1 MDAGIGIALAVAV
14 VVIVAGAIL
23 FLRQM
28 ETDKT
33 VSASEDRLR
42 SALESLQSN
51 LINVTTSNQE
61 SLSASEGRLR
71 TALEALQSNLTQV
84 ATSNQQS
91 LVNVTEHL
99 GALSQSTAGLREETE
114 KLGEL
119 REAFRAP
126 GPRGGF
132 GELLLENALRD
143 VLSAD
148 QYTIQH
154 SFADGSRVDAV
165 VKIGERL
172 VPIDSKF
179 PTAAFDELAA
189 ATNEDDRRRARRTFL
204 RAVRGHVN
212 AVAGYIK
219 PDEDTVD
226 YALMY
231 VPAENVFQQIVI
243 RERGD
248 DAGSAPVDH
257 AQSRGV
263 IITSPNTLYLYLQ
276 TIATALRGFAIEQHA
291 REIGDQVSRLAR
303 DLGGVLSD
311 YAVLGRHLNNARSK
325 YDEID
330 RDLDRFRE
338 RLSAAG
344 QVTDGREAGED

>member
-1 MDAGIGIALAVAV
+1 MDVGIGIALAVAA
-14 VVIVAGAIL
+14 VVIIVGTIL
-23 FLRQM
+23 FSRLTHVERA
-28 ETDKT
+28 

-42 SALESLQSN
+42 STLEPLQSD
-51 LINVTTSNQE
+51 ITRVTTSSQ
-61 SLSASEGRLR
+61 
-71 TALEALQSNLTQV
+71 QSLTQV
-84 ATSNQQS
+84 N
-91 LVNVTEHL
+91 ERL
-99 GALSQSTAGLREETE
+99 GALGESNARLLEETS

-119 REAFRAP
+119 REAFRVP

-143 VLSAD
+143 VLSPD

-154 SFADGSRVDAV
+154 SFADGSRVDAA

-179 PTAAFDELAA
+179 PTAAFDDLASVA
-189 ATNEDDRRRARRTFL
+189 NEDDRRRARRVFL
-204 RAVRGHVN
+204 RAVRGHVD
-212 AVAGYIK
+212 AVASYVK
-219 PDEDTVD
+219 PDEGTVD

-248 DAGSAPVDH
+248 DAGPVAVDH
-257 AQSRGV
+257 AQSRNV

-276 TIATALRGFAIEQHA
+276 TIATALCGFAIERHA

-303 DLGGVLSD
+303 DLGR
-311 YAVLGRHLNNARSK
+311 VLGEYATLGGHLRRARSK
-325 YDEID
+325 YDEVNK
-330 RDLDRFRE
+330 DLHRFHQRLADAVKGTGDPKVRE
-338 RLSAAG
+338 
-344 QVTDGREAGED
+344 D

>member
-1 MDAGIGIALAVAV
+1 MDAGIGIALAIAV
-14 VVIVAGAIL
+14 VVIIAGAIL
-23 FLRQM
+23 FSRLTQI
-28 ETDKT
+28 DKT

-42 SALESLQSN
+42 TTLE
-51 LINVTTSNQE
+51 T
-61 SLSASEGRLR
+61 
-71 TALEALQSNLTQV
+71 LQSNLTHV
-84 ATSNQQS
+84 TTSNQQS
-91 LVNVTEHL
+91 LTQVNERL
-99 GALSQSTAGLREETE
+99 GALGESNARLLEETG

-143 VLSAD
+143 VLAAD
-148 QYTIQH
+148 QYGIQH
-154 SFADGSRVDAV
+154 AFDDGSRVDAV
-165 VKIGERL
+165 VRICERL

-179 PTAAFDELAA
+179 PTAPFEELAA
-189 ATNEDDRRRARRTFL
+189 ATNENDRQRSRRAFL
-204 RAVRGHVN
+204 RAVRGHVD
-212 AVAGYIK
+212 AVAGYVK
-219 PDEDTVD
+219 PDEGTVD

-231 VPAENVFQQIVI
+231 VPAENVFHQIVI

-263 IITSPNTLYLYLQ
+263 FITSPSTLYLYLQ

-291 REIGDQVSRLAR
+291 REISDNVSRLAR
-303 DLGGVLSD
+303 DFSGTLED
-311 YAVLGRHLNNARSK
+311 YRVMGRHLNNARSK
-325 YDEID
+325 YEDV
-330 RDLDRFRE
+330 FRTLEQFSE

-344 QVTDGREAGED
+344 RSVERGETEKESGPDG